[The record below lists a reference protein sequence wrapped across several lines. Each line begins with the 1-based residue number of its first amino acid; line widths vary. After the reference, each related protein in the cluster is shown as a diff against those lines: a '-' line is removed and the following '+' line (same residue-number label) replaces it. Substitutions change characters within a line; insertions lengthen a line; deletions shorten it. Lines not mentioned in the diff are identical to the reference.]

1 MNLSQNQAQQLNQQ
15 PKKRDLI
22 MKRKWLYVVVSSLLV
37 NGCGQSWQKH
47 YEDIAEPVL
56 QEYQEKAAKLT
67 SDPSQY
73 RFHFR
78 LIFPKDGDK
87 KGVITLHTYY
97 PNGQADLTDEAK
109 AMIREKVAPLK
120 ARADLSSQH
129 INVVGHTDSAPIGG
143 ALRSKFE
150 NNQILSIARAKNVA
164 DYLKEYLGLNDK
176 NISYEGK
183 GADKPITSNATSEGK
198 AKNRRV
204 EVQTQTESVDKPTIQ
219 TITNPEEELKL
230 TPIPNNY
237 APWWQS
243 LVTDKMNPKSEQRT
257 FSKIEEVLLRALKYS
272 NQIRV
277 FSDLPLI
284 RKTVVDEANGAF
296 DPHLFVEGKYFDID
310 KPTSTSLDTGTPNDR
325 YKEQQTTVDVGVR
338 KKFATGADISLSET
352 LGKRNSNSKY
362 FSPYDQ
368 AYADLT
374 LSLKQPLLNGVG
386 FEYNESQI
394 AVAKIDHS
402 ISMDEFLRQ
411 ISAHLLEVERAYW
424 ALYLERAHLLQKK
437 KLYSEAEKV
446 VAELE
451 ARKTVDAMT
460 HQIALAKSELIARY
474 AASIRSEQ
482 AVRNA
487 EGKLISLINDPD
499 LIAHEKF
506 ELVTADP
513 PKMLKMPTD
522 ITKSASIAL
531 NRRPEIQ
538 QAFRQVKAGAI
549 RSNMSKNE
557 LMPVLNF
564 VVESSLHG
572 LRGNYDVKGAYDD
585 QFKPIF
591 PNYTV
596 GLMLDIPLGN
606 RVAEA
611 RHRRR
616 QIELRQMTDQLR
628 VTVETVLLEVQVAVR
643 ELDTSYREMLSQYQ
657 AMLAYKTNLGFL
669 EARRS
674 VGLQSADQSRFLE
687 QLLDAQKKLSE
698 SEQAFLQSYI
708 AYNISHSNLDRA
720 TGLFLEARRISPQE
734 EEDDKTKLPLM
745 RLKQLEQAEPMYPEG
760 LPQ

>member
-1 MNLSQNQAQQLNQQ
+1 
-15 PKKRDLI
+15 
-22 MKRKWLYVVVSSLLV
+22 MKRKWIYVVISSLLV
-37 NGCGQSWQKH
+37 SSCGQSWQKR
-47 YEDIAEPVL
+47 YEDIAEPIL

-67 SDPSQY
+67 SDPSKY

-97 PNGQADLTDEAK
+97 PNGQAELTEEAK
-109 AMIREKVAPLK
+109 AMIREKVEPLK
-120 ARADLSSQH
+120 ARQDLHSQH
-129 INVVGHTDSAPIGG
+129 IRVVGHTDSSPISG
-143 ALRSKFE
+143 ALKNKFE
-150 NNQILSIARAKNVA
+150 NNQALSIARAKNVA
-164 DYLKEYLGLNDK
+164 EYLKEYLNLNDK

-183 GADKPITSNATSEGK
+183 GESQPVASNATPEGK

-204 EVQTQTESVDKPTIQ
+204 EVQTQTDSVDKPTIQ

-230 TPIPNNY
+230 TPIPDDY
-237 APWWQS
+237 MPWWQP

-257 FSKIEEVLLRALKYS
+257 FSKIEEVLLRALKNS

-284 RKTVVDEANGAF
+284 RKTVVDEAKGAF

-310 KPTSTSLDTGTPNDR
+310 KPTSTSLETGSPNDR
-325 YKEQQTTVDVGVR
+325 FREHQITGEMGMR
-338 KKFATGADISLSET
+338 KKFSTGAEVELSQT
-352 LGKRNSNSKY
+352 LGKRNNNSKY
-362 FSPYDQ
+362 FIPNQQ

-374 LSLKQPLLNGVG
+374 LSIRQPLLNGAG

-394 AVAKIDHS
+394 EVAKVDHS

-437 KLYSEAEKV
+437 KLFSEAEKI

-513 PKMLKMPTD
+513 PKMLPMPVD
-522 ITKSASIAL
+522 VTKSASIAL

-538 QAFRQVKAGAI
+538 QAFRQVKAAAI
-549 RSNMSKNE
+549 RANMTQNE
-557 LMPVLNF
+557 LMPVLNL
-564 VVESSLHG
+564 VVEASLHG
-572 LRGNYDVKGAYDD
+572 LRGNYDMKGAYDD
-585 QFKPIF
+585 QFKPMY

-606 RVAEA
+606 RVSEA

-616 QIELRQMTDQLR
+616 QIELRQLTDQLR
-628 VTVETVLLEVQVAVR
+628 VTIETVLLEVQVAVR
-643 ELDTSYREMLSQYQ
+643 ELDTAYREMLSQYQ
-657 AMLAYKTNLGFL
+657 AMLAYKKNLSYL
-669 EARRS
+669 EARKS
-674 VGLQSADQSRFLE
+674 VNLQPNDQSRFLE
-687 QLLDAQKKLSE
+687 QLLDAQKKVSD

-720 TGLFLEARRISPQE
+720 TGLFLEVRRISPQE
-734 EEDDKTKLPLM
+734 EEDDKTKLPVI
-745 RLKQLEQAEPMYPEG
+745 RLKQIEKPQPTYPEG

>member
-1 MNLSQNQAQQLNQQ
+1 M
-15 PKKRDLI
+15 R
-22 MKRKWLYVVVSSLLV
+22 RKWLYVVVSSLLV
-37 NGCGQSWQKH
+37 NGCGQSWQKR

-56 QEYQEKAAKLT
+56 EEYQEKAAKLT
-67 SDPSQY
+67 SDPSKY

-109 AMIREKVAPLK
+109 AMIREEVASLK
-120 ARADLSSQH
+120 ARADLNAQH
-129 INVVGHTDSAPIGG
+129 ILVIGHTDSAPIGG
-143 ALRSKFE
+143 ALRSQFE
-150 NNQILSIARAKNVA
+150 NNQILSVARAKNVA
-164 DYLKEYLGLNDK
+164 DYLKEYLGLTDK
-176 NISYEGK
+176 QVSFEGK
-183 GADKPITSNATSEGK
+183 GADKPIASNATSEGK

-204 EVQTQTESVDKPTIQ
+204 EVQTTMDSVDKPTIQ
-219 TITNPEEELKL
+219 FVENPEEELKL
-230 TPIPNNY
+230 TAIPENY
-237 APWWQS
+237 MPWWQP

-257 FSKIEEVLLRALKYS
+257 FSKIEEVLLSALKYS

-284 RKTVVDEANGAF
+284 RKTVIDEAKGGF
-296 DPHLFVEGKYFDID
+296 DPHLFAEGKYFDID
-310 KPTSTSLDTGTPNDR
+310 KPTSTSLETGTPNDR
-325 YKEQQTTVDVGVR
+325 FREHQTTVDIGLR
-338 KKFATGADISLSET
+338 KKFATGGDISLSQT
-352 LGKRNSNSKY
+352 LGKRNNNSKY

-394 AVAKIDHS
+394 EVSKVDHS
-402 ISMDEFLRQ
+402 ISIDEFLRQ
-411 ISAHLLEVERAYW
+411 VSAHLLEVERAYW
-424 ALYLERAHLLQKK
+424 ALYLERSHLLQKK
-437 KLYSEAEKV
+437 KLFSEAEKI

-460 HQIALAKSELIARY
+460 HQIALANAEKIARY

-487 EGKLISLINDPD
+487 EGKLISLINNPD
-499 LIAHEKF
+499 LIAHERF

-522 ITKSASIAL
+522 ITKSAAIAL

-549 RSNMSKNE
+549 RTNMSKNE

-564 VVESSLHG
+564 VIDASLHG
-572 LRGNYDVKGAYDD
+572 LRGNYDMKGAYDD
-585 QFKPIF
+585 QFKPLY

-611 RHRRR
+611 RYRRR

-628 VTVETVLLEVQVAVR
+628 VTIETVLLEVQVAVR

-657 AMLAYKTNLGFL
+657 SMLAYKKNLDYF

-674 VGLQSADQSRFLE
+674 VGLLASDQSRFLE

-698 SEQAFLQSYI
+698 AEQAFLQSYV

-734 EEDDKTKLPLM
+734 EEDDQTKLPVM
-745 RLKQLEQAEPMYPEG
+745 RLKQIDKSEPTYPEG